1 MAVGRTVIFNTD
13 VAINQDLKA
22 IFPNPD
28 LLEKDYLFHALVASE
43 QNLSSKGT
51 GSTVKGIRLEDL
63 EKLPIAIPPLPE
75 QKKIAE
81 ILSSFEYKIKKQKE
95 ITNKYKLLYKGYLEE
110 NFKILNDFKSLS
122 LGEVANIIDPHPS
135 HRAPKEVVDGIK
147 FLGIG
152 DFSEDGE
159 IISNK
164 TRVVSKDVL
173 DQHKKKYQISEGLIG
188 FCRVATVGKVINFKN
203 FYSEEFALSPTMA
216 VIKTTNI
223 NRSFLIHCLR
233 SKNVESQINLL
244 TNGSTR
250 QSLGIQILRQIKIP
264 NPPTDQ
270 QIKISH
276 QLDNLLKI
284 IYQLEKYISS
294 LMKLKSGLS
303 QDLLSGRKRVN
314 V

>member
-1 MAVGRTVIFNTD
+1 
-13 VAINQDLKA
+13 
-22 IFPNPD
+22 
-28 LLEKDYLFHALVASE
+28 
-43 QNLSSKGT
+43 
-51 GSTVKGIRLEDL
+51 
-63 EKLPIAIPPLPE
+63 
-75 QKKIAE
+75 
-81 ILSSFEYKIKKQKE
+81 
-95 ITNKYKLLYKGYLEE
+95 
-110 NFKILNDFKSLS
+110 
-122 LGEVANIIDPHPS
+122 
-135 HRAPKEVVDGIK
+135 
-147 FLGIG
+147 
-152 DFSEDGE
+152 
-159 IISNK
+159 
-164 TRVVSKDVL
+164 
-173 DQHKKKYQISEGLIG
+173 
-188 FCRVATVGKVINFKN
+188 
-203 FYSEEFALSPTMA
+203 MA

-303 QDLLSGRKRVN
+303 QDLLSGRKRVIN
-314 V
+314 